1 MTVSKDSTE
10 TDMLIEELQT
20 SPRGEE
26 GEAGGTY
33 ENGAGGGEEGAG
45 GLDQSLEGGAGGE
58 NEDGDSLTSN
68 EPPTSI
74 IVTNLT
80 LETFEQPEER
90 MKFESLFHEIDET
103 VNFQYFKSFR
113 RVRVNF
119 ATAEQTIRGRDKVH
133 MTEFNGELIKGYFT
147 QPIVLGSTRGG
158 DPHLQPP
165 ARDKQFL
172 ISPPASPPVGW
183 EPIEE
188 AEPIV
193 NYDLISAVANLAPGE
208 AHELHPP
215 IEDKPGII
223 VHVCEECQICD
234 AQGGARPRIIQ
245 TRRPPT

>member
-1 MTVSKDSTE
+1 MTG
-10 TDMLIEELQT
+10 DMLIEELQAN
-20 SPRGEE
+20 PGGEGEE
-26 GEAGGTY
+26 EEGI
-33 ENGAGGGEEGAG
+33 ENGVAGGGDG
-45 GLDQSLEGGAGGE
+45 G
-58 NEDGDSLTSN
+58 DGVDGVDGVSQ

-80 LETFEQPEER
+80 LDVFEEPMER
-90 MKFESLFHEIDET
+90 EKLEALFLDIDET
-103 VNFQYFKSFR
+103 VSFQYFKSFR

-119 ATAEQTIRGRDKVH
+119 ASHEQAGRARDKVH
-133 MTEFNGELIKGYFT
+133 MTEFGGEVIKGYFT
-147 QPIVLGSTRGG
+147 QPITLGSSRGG

-165 ARDKQFL
+165 AREKQFL

-188 AEPIV
+188 AEPLV

-223 VHVCEECQICD
+223 VHVCEECQIYD
-234 AQGGARPRIIQ
+234 AEGGARPRIMQ
-245 TRRPPT
+245 TRRPTQ